1 MYGRG
6 RSDGP
11 YRYEHDAGTIATNYK
26 LDDKLSTSSID
37 ATLRG

>member
-11 YRYEHDAGTIATNYK
+11 YRYEHDTGTIATNYK

-37 ATLRG
+37 ATPRG